1 MYVVTKQDWISY
13 EILYLKKQKPNLS
26 HEIALPKKQNKTGFL
41 MYSVIVFITT
51 KQDNMSQNIA
61 LIKTKQEQIFIS

>member
-1 MYVVTKQDWISY
+1 
-13 EILYLKKQKPNLS
+13 
-26 HEIALPKKQNKTGFL
+26 